1 MARRKRRRK
10 LKNGSCGNQQGL
22 QVVQG
27 LNQSTETGV
36 SGHGVGTLARGAI
49 GTVLGGAGLV
59 SSVFAGDILYG
70 NTTEAPSVATTVT
83 SPLTNDVVT
92 NLTEGMSTTMNSLT
106 SSLSNLTSGVLNAT
120 LEGIYSTV
128 SGLNSTSVSGYSSTY
143 VTTPGTTSAPG
154 GDDWVPWFVLAGC
167 GLGLSAL
174 ALGLYDSYKQ
184 GDCTKPEGPGELSD
198 EVELQEV
205 LATDGRGG
213 GDEDRDPDEGP
224 SNRQDLEG
232 SGEDL
237 SNEKDNEGP
246 GKNPVSDD
254 KRDGERPSVKETL
267 QKGRDG
273 KGSGGKHTSKK
284 RSLELVR

>member
-1 MARRKRRRK
+1 MKEVIYMARRKRRRK

-36 SGHGVGTLARGAI
+36 SGHGVGTLARGVI

-59 SSVFAGDILYG
+59 SSAFA
-70 NTTEAPSVATTVT
+70 
-83 SPLTNDVVT
+83 NDVVT
-92 NLTEGMSTTMNSLT
+92 NSTGGIGTLTFGISSNVTLEGVSTTVSSLT

-120 LEGIYSTV
+120 LEGISSTV
-128 SGLNSTSVSGYSSTY
+128 SGFNSTSVPGYSSTY

-167 GLGLSAL
+167 GLGLGAL
-174 ALGLYDSYKQ
+174 ALGLYGSYKQ
-184 GDCTKPEGPGELSD
+184 GDCTKPEGPGELSE

-232 SGEDL
+232 PGEDS

-273 KGSGGKHTSKK
+273 KGSGGKHTSKMK
-284 RSLELVR
+284 NLELVR